1 MQEWLDILFAGS
13 IMKGGMA
20 GFNTTVTRR
29 GVDFHVQ
36 TQDKGRTANYVEST
50 LYKSGQ
56 VLSSRKT
63 FYTSLLDSPD
73 LQKKIKAI
81 VEEQHSAILREIA
94 EGKFDPL

>member
-1 MQEWLDILFAGS
+1 
-13 IMKGGMA
+13 MKNGMA
-20 GFNTTVTRR
+20 GFNTTVKR
-29 GVDFHVQ
+29 GSEDFHVQ
-36 TQDKGRTANYVEST
+36 TQDKGRPANYVEST
-50 LYKSGQ
+50 VYKSGQ

-81 VEEQHSAILREIA
+81 IDEQHNTILREIA

>member
-1 MQEWLDILFAGS
+1 
-13 IMKGGMA
+13 MKVGMA
-20 GFNTTVTRR
+20 GFNTTVTRG

-50 LYKSGQ
+50 VYKTGQ

-73 LQKKIKAI
+73 LQRKIEKI
-81 VEEQHSAILREIA
+81 IEEQHNTILREIA

>member
-1 MQEWLDILFAGS
+1 
-13 IMKGGMA
+13 MKVGMA
-20 GFNTTVTRR
+20 GFNTTVTR
-29 GVDFHVQ
+29 GSVDFHVQ

-50 LYKSGQ
+50 VYKSGQ

-63 FYTSLLDSPD
+63 FYTSLLDNPD

-81 VEEQHSAILREIA
+81 IEEQHRTILREIA